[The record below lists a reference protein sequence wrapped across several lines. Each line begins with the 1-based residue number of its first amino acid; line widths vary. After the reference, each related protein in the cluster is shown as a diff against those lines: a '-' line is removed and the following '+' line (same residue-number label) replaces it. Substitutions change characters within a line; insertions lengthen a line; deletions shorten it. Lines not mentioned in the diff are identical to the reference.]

1 MKLKCTS
8 VVQDNVEFTNLTFFG
23 PKVVQLEM
31 KTIVNI
37 GNKFWMVLRLYPL
50 LRTYFR

>member
-1 MKLKCTS
+1 LYIRLIVGCLNLKLSIFVRDYAK
-8 VVQDNVEFTNLTFFG
+8 FTNLTIFG

-37 GNKFWMVLRLYPL
+37 G
-50 LRTYFR
+50 